1 MSTEDQQANQ
11 AQATVTATEV
21 VLPGVV
27 EPSGLQLRQRTLPPP
42 AAGQALVRVEAS
54 GVSFAEQGMRR
65 DRYPGQPKFP
75 FVPGYDLI
83 GVVTAVGPDVDPAL
97 TGRRV
102 AALTKT
108 GGWASHALV
117 PASTLVEVPD
127 GVDPAEAETVVV
139 NGITAW
145 QMLHRAARVQ
155 AGQTVLV
162 HGANG
167 GVGTTLVQLARHAG
181 ARVIGT
187 ASPKHHDRL
196 RALGVEPLDYRAP
209 DLPARVRE
217 LAPGGVDAV
226 FDHIGGRS
234 VHRSYRLLARGGT
247 LVCYGLA
254 SQRDGRTP
262 ALLLFLPLLTRLAL
276 WNYLPTGR
284 HASFYNVWGG
294 HRRNPAR
301 FWARLRADLSQVLPL
316 LRDGVLTAQVAARM
330 PLTEVTA
337 AMELAESHTVVGK
350 VILEP

>member
-1 MSTEDQQANQ
+1 MTMSTEAKQVG
-11 AQATVTATEV
+11 VTATEV

-42 AAGQALVRVEAS
+42 AAGQVLVRVEAA

-65 DRYPGQPKFP
+65 NRYPGQPKFP

-83 GVVTAVGPDVDPAL
+83 GVVTATGPDVDRAW
-97 TGRRV
+97 TGKRV

-108 GGWASHALV
+108 GGWASYALI
-117 PASTLVEVPD
+117 PAVTLVEVP
-127 GVDPAEAETVVV
+127 GRVDPAEAETVVV

-145 QMLHRAARVQ
+145 QMLHRSARVQ
-155 AGQTVLV
+155 SGQTILV

-187 ASPKHHDRL
+187 ASPQHHDRL
-196 RALGVEPLDYRAP
+196 RALGVEPLDYRDP
-209 DLPARVRE
+209 DLAARVRE

-226 FDHIGGRS
+226 FDHLGGKS
-234 VHRSYRLLARGGT
+234 VRRSYRLLARGGT
-247 LVCYGLA
+247 LVCYGMA
-254 SQRDGRTP
+254 SQRETWVP
-262 ALLLFLPLLTRLAL
+262 PQLLFLPLLTRLAL
-276 WNYLPTGR
+276 WNYLPTGHR
-284 HASFYNVWGG
+284 ASFYNVWGG
-294 HRRNPAR
+294 HRLNPGR
-301 FWARLRADLSQVLPL
+301 FWARLRSDLGQVLAL
-316 LRDGVLTAQVAARM
+316 LRDGMLTAQVAARM
-330 PLTEVTA
+330 PLTDVTA

>member
-1 MSTEDQQANQ
+1 MSTESP
-11 AQATVTATEV
+11 QATVTATEV

-27 EPSGLQLRQRTLPPP
+27 EPGGLQLRQRTLSPP
-42 AAGQALVRVEAS
+42 AAGQVLVRVEAA

-65 DRYPGQPKFP
+65 NRYPGQPKFP

-83 GVVTAVGPDVDPAL
+83 GVVTGVGPDVDRAWI
-97 TGRRV
+97 GKRV

-108 GGWASHALV
+108 GGWSSHAV
-117 PASTLVEVPD
+117 IPAATLVEVPD
-127 GVDPAEAETVVV
+127 GMDPAEAETVVV

-145 QMLHRAARVQ
+145 QLLHRSAKIQ

-187 ASPKHHDRL
+187 ASPQHHGRL
-196 RALGVEPLDYRAP
+196 RALGVEPIDYHDPDLAGRVRALAP
-209 DLPARVRE
+209 D
-217 LAPGGVDAV
+217 GVDAV
-226 FDHIGGRS
+226 FDHLGLDSAR
-234 VHRSYRLLARGGT
+234 RSYRLLARGGT
-247 LVCYGLA
+247 LVSYGQA
-254 SQRDGRTP
+254 AQRDTQTP
-262 ALLLFLPLLTRLAL
+262 MLVLFLPLLTQLAL

-284 HASFYNVWGG
+284 RASFYNVWGG
-294 HRRNPAR
+294 HRANPAR
-301 FWARLRADLSQVLPL
+301 FWARLRSDLGQVLAL

-330 PLTEVTA
+330 PLTEATA

>member
-1 MSTEDQQANQ
+1 MSTES

-27 EPSGLQLRQRTLPPP
+27 EPSGLQLRERTLPPP
-42 AAGQALVRVEAS
+42 ATGQVLVRVEAS

-65 DRYPGQPKFP
+65 NRYPGQPKFP

-83 GVVTAVGPDVDPAL
+83 GVVTGAGPDVDRAWI
-97 TGRRV
+97 GKRV

-108 GGWASHALV
+108 GGWASYAV
-117 PASTLVEVPD
+117 IPAATLVEVPA

-145 QMLHRAARVQ
+145 QMLHRSARVQ

-162 HGANG
+162 LGANG
-167 GVGTTLVQLARHAG
+167 GVGTTLAQLARHAG

-196 RALGVEPLDYRAP
+196 RAMGIEPLDYRDPDLAGKVRALAP
-209 DLPARVRE
+209 D
-217 LAPGGVDAV
+217 GVDAV
-226 FDHIGGRS
+226 FDHLGGS
-234 VHRSYRLLARGGT
+234 STGRSYRLLARGGT

-254 SQRDGRTP
+254 TQRDTHVP
-262 ALLLFLPLLTRLAL
+262 MLVLFLPLLTRLAL

-284 HASFYNVWGG
+284 RASFYNVWGG
-294 HRRNPAR
+294 HRVNPGR
-301 FWARLRADLSQVLPL
+301 FWARFRSDLGQVLAL
-316 LRDGVLTAQVAARM
+316 LHDGVLTAQVAARM
-330 PLTEVTA
+330 PLTDVAA